1 MEVSC
6 KSLQAVLKHQ
16 QDKLVKQMEFWKIP
30 LKIEDQESKE
40 TYHRNEIIKLHYQI
54 LELQQKAKKAKLKL
68 ESEIKVNSFK
78 KS

>member
-40 TYHRNEIIKLHYQI
+40 AYHRNEIIKLHYQI

-68 ESEIKVNSFK
+68 ESEIKVNSLK